1 MKICK
6 VCGEPNASESRFCI
20 NCGSESFEVS
30 DVKQKIC
37 PECGSV
43 CEPQFT
49 HCVNCGAA
57 LGDANVSGV
66 ASIQSGGTVSRDSEN
81 PDETAVCPYC
91 GAEISLHT
99 VFCAGCGHDVT
110 AMNRHRVVRRK
121 ICRFL
126 RQAQQAGGQ
135 ILQVLLFRPERRRNG
150 RISVGLCRRSG

>member
-99 VFCAGCGHDVT
+99 VFLRGLRTRRDRNEQTQGC
-110 AMNRHRVVRRK
+110 
-121 ICRFL
+121 
-126 RQAQQAGGQ
+126 QAQNMPFFAAS
-135 ILQVLLFRPERRRNG
+135 PTSRRTNSAS
-150 RISVGLCRRSG
+150 IAFST

>member
-49 HCVNCGAA
+49 HCVNCRRGF
-57 LGDANVSGV
+57 G
-66 ASIQSGGTVSRDSEN
+66 
-81 PDETAVCPYC
+81 
-91 GAEISLHT
+91 
-99 VFCAGCGHDVT
+99 
-110 AMNRHRVVRRK
+110 RRK
-121 ICRFL
+121 RERRRFHSERRNCFAGFRKYRRNGGLPLLRRGNFASYGFLRGLRTRRDRNEQTQGCQAQNMPFL

-135 ILQVLLFRPERRRNG
+135 ILQVFAF
-150 RISVGLCRRSG
+150 ST

>member
-66 ASIQSGGTVSRDSEN
+66 ASIQSGGTGFRGI
-81 PDETAVCPYC
+81 PKIPTK
-91 GAEISLHT
+91 
-99 VFCAGCGHDVT
+99 
-110 AMNRHRVVRRK
+110 RRFAPIAARK
-121 ICRFL
+121 FRFI
-126 RQAQQAGGQ
+126 RFFARAADTT
-135 ILQVLLFRPERRRNG
+135 
-150 RISVGLCRRSG
+150 